1 MSSFFQSDAS
11 ILAIIFL
18 ITSLALLGQQIKLGR
33 ILGPALSVILLG
45 IFCTNIGLTPVD
57 HNVYGVF
64 FTYCVPLSI
73 SIILMGVDIKAL
85 LKLSREPFVAML
97 VSVLSVSFLAFLFG
111 LIFAKEI
118 EDGWKVAGMFV
129 GSYTGGSPNLT
140 AIATALGTSREA
152 IAAANAADYVV
163 GTPAVIFY
171 MSLPPILKASK
182 QFNKIWPY
190 SFTEEELAKDD
201 GQGEFLGSKEWSIKE
216 ISSLIAIAM
225 IIVAASTFV
234 SQYFPDS
241 VKGSARLI
249 LISTVSLILSR
260 FPFIRKLR
268 GNNDLGL
275 FFSLLFLTV
284 LGLTINLKGF
294 LSSTFYITI
303 FCALIIIF
311 SMIFQWVVLRI
322 LKIKYQYVL
331 LATVAA
337 VWDGPTSALVAGGA
351 KWKSLMSIAIIMGI
365 MGGVCGN
372 YLGITV
378 AFLIK
383 NTLGV

>member
-1 MSSFFQSDAS
+1 
-11 ILAIIFL
+11 
-18 ITSLALLGQQIKLGR
+18 
-33 ILGPALSVILLG
+33 
-45 IFCTNIGLTPVD
+45 
-57 HNVYGVF
+57 
-64 FTYCVPLSI
+64 
-73 SIILMGVDIKAL
+73 
-85 LKLSREPFVAML
+85 
-97 VSVLSVSFLAFLFG
+97 
-111 LIFAKEI
+111 
-118 EDGWKVAGMFV
+118 
-129 GSYTGGSPNLT
+129 
-140 AIATALGTSREA
+140 
-152 IAAANAADYVV
+152 
-163 GTPAVIFY
+163 

-294 LSSTFYITI
+294 LSSTLYITI

-311 SMIFQWVVLRI
+311 SMIFQWVVSRI

-383 NTLGV
+383 NTLGL

>member
-1 MSSFFQSDAS
+1 
-11 ILAIIFL
+11 
-18 ITSLALLGQQIKLGR
+18 
-33 ILGPALSVILLG
+33 
-45 IFCTNIGLTPVD
+45 
-57 HNVYGVF
+57 
-64 FTYCVPLSI
+64 
-73 SIILMGVDIKAL
+73 MGVDIKAL

-311 SMIFQWVVLRI
+311 SMIFQWVVSRI

-383 NTLGV
+383 NTLGL